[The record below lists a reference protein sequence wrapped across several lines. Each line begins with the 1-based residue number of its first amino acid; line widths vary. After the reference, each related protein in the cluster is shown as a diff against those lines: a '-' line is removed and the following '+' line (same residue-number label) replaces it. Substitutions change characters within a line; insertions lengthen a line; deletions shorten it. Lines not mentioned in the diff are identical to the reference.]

1 MTMHDVKKQKRCF
14 KVFVIVLNANLGGVT
29 GKTQSSKYLCFNK
42 WLRDFR
48 AGAETLFKLTCNL
61 TVLISSDNKCPS
73 LTKKMSQFDN
83 KCHNLTFPLATNV
96 IIWHQMSYS
105 DIKCYNLTFHL
116 TSDFIYWQQM
126 SYSNMKFKC
135 HFLKL
140 NTIIWLSIWQVMQS
154 NIRCHHFYPTLSQ
167 VRSV

>member
-1 MTMHDVKKQKRCF
+1 MP
-14 KVFVIVLNANLGGVT
+14 NLGELRGRLKAANIYASTNGLEISGPGQRHFLNWHVIW
-29 GKTQSSKYLCFNK
+29 QSSSH
-42 WLRDFR
+42 
-48 AGAETLFKLTCNL
+48 LTTNV
-61 TVLISSDNKCPS
+61 TVWQ
-73 LTKKMSQFDN
+73 KMSQFDN
-83 KCHNLTFPLATNV
+83 KCHNLTFPQATNV